1 MSRFQQGNRVVV
13 NGFLFMSKEH
23 GTVKDITEMQIR
35 NVEVSLD
42 DGETKW
48 YAEDDLSP
56 EELNQ
61 EEVRAEIKNVTNL
74 VEKVSS
80 QLPEKMR
87 KELPNHLRFI
97 EDAQV
102 SNDKEEAAGECKYV
116 ADKLEKISRDGFVTR
131 DWWENTRISLKKIHW
146 AMKGRPL

>member
-13 NGFLFMSKEH
+13 NDFFMSKEH
-23 GTVKDITEMQIR
+23 GTVKDITEMRIT

-48 YAEDDLSP
+48 YAEASLSP
-56 EELNQ
+56 EELTQ
-61 EEVRAEIKNVTNL
+61 EEVRAEIKKVTNR

-80 QLPEKMR
+80 QLPGEMKT
-87 KELPNHLRFI
+87 ELPNHLRFI

-116 ADKLEKISRDGFVTR
+116 ADKLEKISRNGFVTR
-131 DWWENTRISLKKIHW
+131 DWWEKTRISLEKIHW

>member
-1 MSRFQQGNRVVV
+1 MSRFQQGDRVVV
-13 NGFLFMSKEH
+13 NGFFFMSKEH

-56 EELNQ
+56 EELTQ
-61 EEVRAEIKNVTNL
+61 EEVRAEIKNVTNR

-80 QLPEKMR
+80 QLPGEMR
-87 KELPNHLRFI
+87 TELPNHLRFI

-102 SNDKEEAAGECKYV
+102 SNDKEKAGRECKYV
-116 ADKLEKISRDGFVTR
+116 ADNLEDVSRDGFVTFLLVGKHK
-131 DWWENTRISLKKIHW
+131 NK
-146 AMKGRPL
+146 P